1 MAETKKDTG
10 NGEDGAAEGPEDDRP
25 MSFFDHLAELRQR
38 LMRAALS
45 LMVGFVICY
54 VYVDDLTQV
63 LLRPFGDAWH
73 AHQAACKV
81 EPNLACLP
89 TDTPYLQNLS
99 PFEAVLVDI
108 RISFVVG
115 LFIAAPVVFYQ
126 VWQFIAPGLYKREKK
141 LVVPFAATSAV
152 MFAIGGWFCYQLV
165 LPITTEFLLRYGM
178 EKGAGED
185 PVQILAQYTYTDH
198 ITYTTRLLLGF
209 GLIFE
214 FPLAVFFL
222 ASAGIIT
229 HRTLIRHWRIMV
241 LSFFIVAAFLTPPE
255 PMSQIL
261 MAIPLC
267 GLFGISIGVAYLV
280 GKPERERVA
289 KLEAELAKQEDEDED
304 EDE

>member
-1 MAETKKDTG
+1 MADTKQDGG
-10 NGEDGAAEGPEDDRP
+10 NGEHGTAEGPEDDRP
-25 MSFFDHLAELRQR
+25 MSFFDHLAELRTR

-45 LMVGFVICY
+45 LVVGFVICY
-54 VYVDDLTQV
+54 VYVDELTQK
-63 LLRPFGDAWH
+63 LLQPFGDAWR
-73 AHQAACKV
+73 AHQIACQV
-81 EPNLACLP
+81 EENLACLP
-89 TDTPYLQNLS
+89 TDKPYLQNLS

-108 RISFVVG
+108 RIAFVFG

-126 VWQFIAPGLYKREKK
+126 LWQFIAPGLYKREKR
-141 LVVPFAATSAV
+141 LVLPFAATSAV
-152 MFAIGGWFCYQLV
+152 MFAIGGWFCYELV
-165 LPITTEFLLRYGM
+165 LPVTTEFLLRYGM
-178 EKGAGED
+178 EKGAGDD

-229 HRTLIRHWRIMV
+229 HKTLIRHWRVMV

-267 GLFGISIGVAYLV
+267 GLFGISIGVAYVV
-280 GKPERERVA
+280 GKPERERQA
-289 KLEAELAKQEDEDED
+289 RLEAELAKQKEDEDED
-304 EDE
+304 E

>member
-1 MAETKKDTG
+1 MANAKHDG
-10 NGEDGAAEGPEDDRP
+10 NGEDGMAEGPEDDRP

-45 LMVGFVICY
+45 LVAGFVVCY
-54 VYVDDLTQV
+54 VYVDQLTQV
-63 LLRPFGDAWH
+63 LLAPFGDAWR
-73 AHQAACKV
+73 AHQVACKV
-81 EPNLACLP
+81 EEGLACLP
-89 TDTPYLQNLS
+89 GDTPYLQNLS

-108 RISFVVG
+108 RIAFVFG

-126 VWQFIAPGLYKREKK
+126 VWQFIAPGLYKREKR

-152 MFAIGGWFCYQLV
+152 MFAIGGWFCYELV
-165 LPITTEFLLRYGM
+165 LPIATEFLLRYGM
-178 EKGAGED
+178 DKGTGGDA
-185 PVQILAQYTYTDH
+185 VQIVAQYTYTDH

-229 HRTLIRHWRIMV
+229 HKTLIRHWRVMV

-280 GKPERERVA
+280 GKPERERQA
-289 KLEAELAKQEDEDED
+289 RLEAELAKQEADDDEDE
-304 EDE
+304 